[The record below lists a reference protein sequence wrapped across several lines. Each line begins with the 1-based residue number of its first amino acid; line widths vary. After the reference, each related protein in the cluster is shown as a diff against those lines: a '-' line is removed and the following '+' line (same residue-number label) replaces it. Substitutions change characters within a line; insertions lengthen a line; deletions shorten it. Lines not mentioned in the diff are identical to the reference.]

1 MTENRKGKSRRP
13 QGEGTIVQRADGL
26 FMFSIRLGRDP
37 AGKPKRKY
45 LYARTKGELKR
56 KIADEKARGGGTLR
70 IRGNETAAQW
80 MEYWLEQ
87 KKPDVAKST
96 FASWSVAW
104 HKHAKPI
111 IGGIRLDEFDPQN
124 VAGLYKALR
133 EQKTGGR
140 TIQIVAQVLRAAFE
154 AAILQEAYHRA
165 NPWRKVPVP
174 KHETKE
180 ARALDAAEARKFI
193 DAARSDRYEALW
205 LLCILAGL
213 RLGEA
218 LGLEWNDV
226 DLETGVV
233 NIRQQLTDVD
243 GKVEIAKLKTRSSR
257 RQIAVGPS
265 ALAALERRWAAAK
278 GERHGSKFVFTT
290 ISGAFPNRGNLRNRN
305 FAAVCQQAGI
315 GKLTIHQLRH
325 SMTSIAFASGVSPVV
340 VAARLGHGSTRM
352 SLDRYGHV
360 LPGQQLEAAQAIEGQ
375 LGLKLKI
382 SRTTSKKVV
391 VGRKQPLKRRIR
403 K

>member
-1 MTENRKGKSRRP
+1 MTENRNAKPRRP

-26 FMFSIRLGRDP
+26 FMFSIRLGKDP
-37 AGKPKRKY
+37 TGKPKRKY
-45 LYARTKGELKR
+45 LYAKTKGELKR
-56 KIADEKARGGGTLR
+56 KIADDVARGGGKLR
-70 IRGNETAAQW
+70 IRGNETVGQW
-80 MEYWLEQ
+80 TEHWLEQ
-87 KKPDVAKST
+87 KKPDIAKST

-104 HKHAKPI
+104 NKHAKPI
-111 IGGIRLDEFDPQN
+111 IGSIRLDEFDPQN

-133 EQKTGGR
+133 EAKTGGR
-140 TIQIVAQVLRAAFE
+140 TIQVVAQVMRAAFE

-213 RLGEA
+213 RFGEA

-257 RQIAVGPS
+257 RQIAVGHL
-265 ALAALERRWAAAK
+265 ALSALERRLAEARAE
-278 GERHGSKFVFTT
+278 GHGSKYVPSAT
-290 ISGAFPNRGNLRNRN
+290 LR
-305 FAAVCQQAGI
+305 
-315 GKLTIHQLRH
+315 
-325 SMTSIAFASGVSPVV
+325 P
-340 VAARLGHGSTRM
+340 GS
-352 SLDRYGHV
+352 S
-360 LPGQQLEAAQAIEGQ
+360 
-375 LGLKLKI
+375 
-382 SRTTSKKVV
+382 
-391 VGRKQPLKRRIR
+391 
-403 K
+403 